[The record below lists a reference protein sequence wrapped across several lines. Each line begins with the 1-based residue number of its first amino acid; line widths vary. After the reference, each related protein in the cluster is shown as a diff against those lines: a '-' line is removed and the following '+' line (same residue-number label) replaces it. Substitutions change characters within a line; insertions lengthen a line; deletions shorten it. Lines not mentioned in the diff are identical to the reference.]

1 MPLRLPAAAAILLI
15 AVLTFY
21 YPGHTWLHSDTQI
34 YAPIMDRQLDGTL
47 FRNELITQHP
57 HVSFTLYDEITW
69 VIRKVTGVD
78 LYWALKLQQAVVRTA
93 QAAGFYLLAA
103 ALGMNPVAAVVTA
116 AALSLGGTILGPSV
130 LTIEYEP
137 VPRGFAVG
145 LLVLGMGLVAHRRH
159 RAAGLA
165 LAGSLMYHPPTLAPV
180 LLILLLWA
188 WFHRRNALWPVVVP
202 VAVMTLIVLAA
213 AKLQS
218 TESPGFFSL
227 LPVDAEELQR
237 KRASYNWVSIW
248 WRTWWSQHAGLWVLG
263 LLAVGRLW
271 RGLDPFWRWLLV
283 GLPTVGILTMPLSYG
298 LLEGLK
304 WGLIPQFQ
312 PMRALLFV
320 TLMPLLAACVAG
332 TRAASAGRVVEAFA
346 WFVPV
351 YWIPANVRL
360 WQVPT
365 GDRLVLIAAL
375 AAFSAWSLWM
385 LAKRHWVALAVLAA
399 LLPFYAIPRIAGGRQ
414 WSKLITPEL
423 TQLAEWANHTTPKDA
438 VFVFP
443 TARQDLA
450 PGIFRAGSKRALYV
464 DWKGGGQVNYFVS
477 LGREWWRRYQDVM
490 VKPDPSRPLSW
501 YAERKI
507 DFIVLGAA
515 ERRADGQTAYEN
527 PKYLVYPTHP

>member
-1 MPLRLPAAAAILLI
+1 MSLRAPAAAAVLLI

-34 YAPIMDRQLDGTL
+34 YAPIMDGQVDGTL
-47 FRNELITQHP
+47 FQNELITQHP

-69 VIRKVTGVD
+69 LIRKATGVD
-78 LYWALKLQQAVVRTA
+78 LYWALKFQQAVVRTG
-93 QAAGFYLLAA
+93 QAAGFYLMATAA
-103 ALGMNPVAAVVTA
+103 GMNPAAAIVTS

-145 LLVLGMGLVAHRRH
+145 LLVLGMGLAAHRRH

-165 LAGSLMYHPPTLAPV
+165 LANSLMYHPPTVAPV
-180 LLILLLWA
+180 LLVLLLWV
-188 WFHRRNALWPVVVP
+188 WFHRRDAIWDLLAP
-202 VAVMTLIVLAA
+202 VAVMAVIVLAA
-213 AKLQS
+213 AKIQS
-218 TESPGFFSL
+218 RESPGFFSL
-227 LPVDAEELQR
+227 LPADAEELQR
-237 KRASYNWVSIW
+237 RRASYNWISIW
-248 WRTWWSQHAGLWVLG
+248 WRTWWSQHFGLWLLG
-263 LLAVGRLW
+263 VAAAARLW

-283 GLPTVGILTMPLSYG
+283 GLPTLGLLMMPLSYV

-320 TLMPLLAACVAG
+320 TLMPLLAACIAG
-332 TRAASAGRVVEAFA
+332 TRAASTGRMVESFA

-360 WQVPT
+360 WEAPAL
-365 GDRLVLIAAL
+365 DRVALVAGLAAL
-375 AAFSAWSLWM
+375 TAAGLSM
-385 LAKRHWVALAVLAA
+385 LEKRNWVPLAVIAA
-399 LLPFYAIPRIAGGRQ
+399 LLPFYAIPRVAGGRQ

-423 TQLAEWANHTTPKDA
+423 TQLADWANHSTPKDA

-443 TARQDLA
+443 TAGQNLA
-450 PGIFRAGSKRALYV
+450 PGIFRAESRRALYV

-477 LGREWWRRYQDVM
+477 LGREWWRRYQEVM
-490 VKPDPSRPLSW
+490 AKPDPSRPLSW

-507 DFIVLGAA
+507 DFIVLDAA
-515 ERRADGQTAYEN
+515 ERRGDARPVFEN
-527 PKYLVYPTHP
+527 PKYVVYPTHP